1 MREKITIRVREV
13 VPAIRS
19 GMDDASLMKRYG
31 LSAGG
36 LQRLFKKLI
45 ARGLLDQYELDSR
58 RFLSA
63 ETVTLD
69 LTPAG
74 LSLLRDDQPATNSST
89 ERVPDFSWG
98 LPVKSLVTSN
108 IITESGRLYLGT
120 QDGAIYAIDIESG
133 KELWK
138 WSIDHNVIRYLSVK
152 GETLCAVTN
161 TGYLFCLDTETG
173 KENWKFKPEIASNDQ
188 PVIHGGLVCVG
199 SLDGILYVLDI
210 KTGKEKMALKVGGTI
225 VSSPIVANGMI
236 CFGTDLGWIYAFPLL
251 EEPER

>member
-36 LQRLFKKLI
+36 LQRLFGKLI
-45 ARGLLDQYELDSR
+45 ARGLLDQYELDAR

-74 LSLLRDDQPATNSST
+74 LSLLRDDRPATHSST
-89 ERVPDFSWG
+89 ERFPDFRWG
-98 LPVKSLVTSN
+98 LAVNGLVTSN

-138 WSIDHNVIRYLSVK
+138 SSIDDKVTRHLSAK
-152 GETLCAVTN
+152 AEILCAVTN
-161 TGYLFCLDTETG
+161 RGYLFCLDTETG
-173 KENWKFKPEIASNDQ
+173 KENWRFKPEIAANDQ
-188 PVIHGGLVCVG
+188 TVIHGGLVYVG
-199 SLDGILYVLDI
+199 SLDGILYALDVR
-210 KTGKEKMALKVGGTI
+210 TGKEKMALRVGGTI

-251 EEPER
+251 EEPGS